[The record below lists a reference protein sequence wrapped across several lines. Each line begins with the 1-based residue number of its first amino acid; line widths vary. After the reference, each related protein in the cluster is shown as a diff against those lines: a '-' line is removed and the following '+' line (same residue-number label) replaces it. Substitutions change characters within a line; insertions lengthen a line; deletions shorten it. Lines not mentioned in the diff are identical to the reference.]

1 MCSYFIN
8 SLLQILCSVPFD
20 SKTIVH
26 ISSVVA
32 LLHYYRTNK
41 LEAIY
46 SFLSLSLSHNL
57 HRILGKK
64 KVAELLIRN
73 GVDVNHMDI
82 NNQTALHRA
91 ASQGNIW
98 SLNRSEQNL
107 ILSLINGFVAGK
119 KRVTDLLVKHGAMI
133 DVVDNDGQTPL
144 NLAVKKGYFYSK
156 ISNGLGL
163 KCSFLCWNS
172 SIQNVRYFCIYF
184 LSQGENE
191 L

>member
-46 SFLSLSLSHNL
+46 SFLSLSHNL

-91 ASQGNIW
+91 ASQGNIK

-107 ILSLINGFVAGK
+107 FK
-119 KRVTDLLVKHGAMI
+119 
-133 DVVDNDGQTPL
+133 
-144 NLAVKKGYFYSK
+144 
-156 ISNGLGL
+156 
-163 KCSFLCWNS
+163 
-172 SIQNVRYFCIYF
+172 SIF
-184 LSQGENE
+184 
-191 L
+191 